1 MRVGLV
7 VNRMGDY
14 VERVARGM
22 TEVLDPSDAS
32 VLVLVLPPA
41 HPGPVPW
48 LERLVRAGTLD
59 AVALTAVVDPATGA
73 CCVGGLIE
81 QARGVPVVTLGGGHH
96 GVPDVSCD
104 NAAAAAEVAAHLL
117 SQGRRHPLLVT
128 GIIDNADSRTRE
140 DGFIAEFTGRGGSPG
155 AVRVVRADFDRELA
169 YRRTVQLLQ
178 DVAAEGSPPVDA
190 VFAMNDEMALGV
202 MDALR
207 VRGLSVPG
215 DVAVVGFDDTDA
227 AAASRPGV
235 TSMDQHLL
243 EQGRCA
249 ARLLLGRLTGTPA
262 PQRVRT
268 RARLVVRGSS
278 APGHAG
284 PGGPD
289 QDVREDLSRLRDAH
303 AELTRA
309 RELLVLNHGL
319 LGAAT
324 DVELAHELAALLPRT
339 PLGRTFV
346 TRLTRNGA
354 DLLFARGGGGVLT
367 TGGEPYRPEDLL
379 PDRYRPELDRGTLV
393 VHLLTCGEQETG
405 VLVYQQDP
413 GDLWTGPALHQGVS
427 AALASLSRT
436 DELAEHAAR
445 LERLVTART
454 AQLEEANSRLQAA
467 LLVDGLTGL
476 QNRIA
481 FDRALERAWED
492 HLRTGEPVSVLMCD
506 VDRFKLYNDVAGHLA
521 GDSCLRAV
529 ASCVGEAVRGRQD
542 LVARFGGEEFAVLLP
557 GTDLQEARRVAERV
571 LARMRSAGLPH
582 PGHAPGATVSLSIG
596 YASSALPGR
605 VRDAAAL
612 VDHADQALYRAKAA
626 GRDRAAAY
634 PSADASAH
642 AGGRG

>member
-22 TEVLDPSDAS
+22 TEVLDPSGAS
-32 VLVLVLPPA
+32 VLVLVLPTA
-41 HPGPVPW
+41 DPGPAPW
-48 LERLVRAGTLD
+48 LERLVRAGALD

-104 NAAAAAEVAAHLL
+104 NDAAAAEVAGHLL
-117 SQGRRHPLLVT
+117 SLGRRRPLLVT

-140 DGFIAEFTGRGGSPG
+140 DGFIAEFTRRGGPRES
-155 AVRVVRADFDRELA
+155 VRVVRADFDRELA
-169 YRRTVQLLQ
+169 YRRTAQLLH
-178 DVAAEGSPPVDA
+178 DVATEGTAPVDA

-207 VRGLSVPG
+207 VRGLRVPE
-215 DVAVVGFDDTDA
+215 DVVVVGFDDTDA

-249 ARLLLGRLTGTPA
+249 ARLLLGRLTGAPA

-278 APGHAG
+278 TPGHTG
-284 PGGPD
+284 PGGPGP
-289 QDVREDLSRLRDAH
+289 DVREDLTRLRDAH

-324 DVELAHELAALLPRT
+324 DRELAQELAALLPRT
-339 PLGRTFV
+339 PLDRTYV
-346 TRLTRNGA
+346 TRLARGGA
-354 DLLFARGGGGVLT
+354 DLLFGQGEGGVVST
-367 TGGEPYRPEDLL
+367 RGEPYRPEDLL
-379 PDRYRPELDRGTLV
+379 PDGDRHELDRGTFV

-436 DELAEHAAR
+436 DQLAEHAAR
-445 LERLVTART
+445 LERLVAART
-454 AQLEEANSRLQAA
+454 AQLEEANRRLQAA

-492 HLRTGEPVSVLMCD
+492 HLRTGQPVSVLMCD

-557 GTDLQEARRVAERV
+557 GTDLQEASRVAERV
-571 LARMRSAGLPH
+571 LARVRSAELPH
-582 PGHAPGATVSLSIG
+582 PGHSPGTTVSLSIG
-596 YASSALPGR
+596 YASSALPSR
-605 VRDAAAL
+605 VVDAAAL
-612 VDHADQALYRAKAA
+612 VDQADQALYRAKAA
-626 GRDRAAAY
+626 GRDQAAPY
-634 PSADASAH
+634 PAGASAP
-642 AGGRG
+642 AAGRG